1 MKALIT
7 GCQGFIGK
15 NLAQHLKKQ
24 GHHVTGID
32 KKLKTGDQI
41 FVDEFVGHDMES
53 RITMENDFDRV
64 YHLSADVPNS
74 KGVGGSQL
82 TTGRSNPIQTIQAL
96 DFASKNKS
104 HFIYAVSAMIYNT
117 EYQGHNGP
125 DLNEDEHIW
134 PAQPAGNIYG
144 MEKLYNMQLAKEYA
158 KDYDMKIALP
168 IFHAM

>member
-1 MKALIT
+1 MRSLIT

-32 KKLKTGDQI
+32 KKLKVGDPV

-53 RITMENDFDRV
+53 RITIENDFDRV

-82 TTGRSNPIQTIQAL
+82 TTGRSNPIQTIQAM
-96 DFASKNKS
+96 DFAAKNKS
-104 HFIYAVSAMIYNT
+104 HFVYAVSAMIYNT
-117 EYQGHNGP
+117 EFQGHNGP
-125 DLNEDEHIW
+125 DLNEDDHIW
-134 PAQPAGNIYG
+134 PAKPAGNIYG
-144 MEKLYNMQLAKEYA
+144 MEKLYLSL
-158 KDYDMKIALP
+158 IH
-168 IFHAM
+168 I

>member
-1 MKALIT
+1 MRSLIT

-32 KKLKTGDQI
+32 KKLKVGDPV

-53 RITMENDFDRV
+53 RITIENDFDRV

-82 TTGRSNPIQTIQAL
+82 TTGRSNPIQTSNGFRRKEQISLCICSVGNDIQHRT
-96 DFASKNKS
+96 SRTQRS
-104 HFIYAVSAMIYNT
+104 RS
-117 EYQGHNGP
+117 
-125 DLNEDEHIW
+125 
-134 PAQPAGNIYG
+134 
-144 MEKLYNMQLAKEYA
+144 
-158 KDYDMKIALP
+158 
-168 IFHAM
+168 